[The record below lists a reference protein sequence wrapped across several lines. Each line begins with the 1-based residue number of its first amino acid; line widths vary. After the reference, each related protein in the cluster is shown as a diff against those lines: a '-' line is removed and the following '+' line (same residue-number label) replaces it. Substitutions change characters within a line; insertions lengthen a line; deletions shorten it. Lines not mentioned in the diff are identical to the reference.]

1 MKVSKPKPLIE
12 LLKTELTPENILLM
26 NQYKAIDEKGRYLHW
41 DKFKRIYTKNTDFAW
56 LATKLSR
63 GALLNHFSIG
73 QYDFSYAVP
82 TTLQALLHFIDK
94 TSGGNIGV
102 NNLTGLSQSE
112 QNRFL
117 LKSLIMEEAITS
129 AQLEGAVTTRKVA
142 KEMLEKAR
150 KPSNKDEMMIAN
162 NYHLMKQAIALKN
175 APLSMEMIL
184 KLHRTATLQ
193 AIENNAIAGE
203 LRGDDEIFI
212 ADYDGN
218 IIHQPPKSKD
228 LPYLMQSLCDFA
240 NTNHNGIDAEFIH
253 PVIKAMILHFL
264 VGFIH
269 PFGDGNGRTARAL
282 FYWFML
288 KNGYWLFEYIS
299 ISRLLKE
306 APAKYARAYLYT
318 ETDDLDLTYF
328 LYYQAEIIQRAI
340 TDLEKYISDKQNNFK
355 AFSSAIAQFTTSVT
369 PKLNDRQ
376 VQLLQKASK
385 ETGAIFTAKEISREY
400 DITENTARK
409 DLKRLAD
416 LNLFGQLKSGNQ
428 IGYITPSDLLAR
440 LKK

>member
-1 MKVSKPKPLIE
+1 MKVSKPKPLVE
-12 LLKTELTPENILLM
+12 LLKTELTPENIPLM

-73 QYDFSYAVP
+73 QYDFFYAVP

-94 TSGGNIGV
+94 AAGGNIGA

-142 KEMLEKAR
+142 EEMLEKAR
-150 KPSNKDEMMIAN
+150 KPNNKDEMMIAN

-203 LRGDDEIFI
+203 LRVDDEIFI

-228 LPYLMQSLCDFA
+228 LPHLMQYLCDFA

-306 APAKYARAYLYT
+306 APAKYVRAYLYT

-385 ETGAIFTAKEISREY
+385 ETGAIFTAKKISREY